1 MEKQEGLMTA
11 TKHWPKLL
19 ALVIFFMLLG
29 GYYDRLNVETRTFIL
44 PLLIFIAAGLVY
56 GRVKQLEREVRSA
69 RVTAFEIV
77 TQQLSLADTNGNE
90 RLSIATTSDQTE
102 ITFYDSNQRSRLV
115 LELTDSQPALQIIG
129 QRGSAKLAINY
140 DGTANFS
147 ILNDQDD
154 VIWSAP

>member
-1 MEKQEGLMTA
+1 MT
-11 TKHWPKLL
+11 TTRDWPKLL

-29 GYYDRLNVETRTFIL
+29 GYYDRLTVETRTFIL
-44 PLLIFIAAGLVY
+44 PLLIFIAAGLVF

-69 RVTAFEIV
+69 RVTALEIV

-90 RLSIATTSDQTE
+90 RLSMATTSDRTE
-102 ITFYDSNQRSRLV
+102 MTFYDSNQVSRLV
-115 LELTDSQPALQIIG
+115 LNLTDSQPALQIIG
-129 QRGSAKLAINY
+129 QKGSAKLAINY
-140 DGTANFS
+140 DGTASFS

>member
-1 MEKQEGLMTA
+1 MTA

-29 GYYDRLNVETRTFIL
+29 GYYDRLTVETRTFIL

-115 LELTDSQPALQIIG
+115 LGLTDSQPALQIIG

>member
-1 MEKQEGLMTA
+1 MTA

>member
-1 MEKQEGLMTA
+1 MTA

-90 RLSIATTSDQTE
+90 RLSMATTSDRTE

-115 LELTDSQPALQIIG
+115 LELTDSQPALHIIG

>member
-1 MEKQEGLMTA
+1 MTA

-56 GRVKQLEREVRSA
+56 GRVKQLEREVRST

-115 LELTDSQPALQIIG
+115 LELTDNQPALQIIG

-154 VIWSAP
+154 IIWSAP

>member
-1 MEKQEGLMTA
+1 MTA

-115 LELTDSQPALQIIG
+115 LELTDNQPALQIIG

>member
-1 MEKQEGLMTA
+1 MTA

-56 GRVKQLEREVRSA
+56 GRVKQLEREVRST

-115 LELTDSQPALQIIG
+115 LGLTDSQPALQIIG

>member
-1 MEKQEGLMTA
+1 MTA

-115 LELTDSQPALQIIG
+115 LGLTDSQPALQIIG

>member
-56 GRVKQLEREVRSA
+56 GRVKQLEREVRST

-115 LELTDSQPALQIIG
+115 LGLTDSQPALQIIG

>member
-1 MEKQEGLMTA
+1 MTA

-77 TQQLSLADTNGNE
+77 TQQLSLADANGNE

-115 LELTDSQPALQIIG
+115 LELTDNQPALQIIG

>member
-1 MEKQEGLMTA
+1 MNMSRD
-11 TKHWPKLL
+11 WPKIL

-115 LELTDSQPALQIIG
+115 LGLTDSQPALQIIG